1 LFNNCR
7 AVQAQSFVNPQA
19 GSHAQDQVG
28 PFAARAED
36 EEHPKTEGEGE
47 VAALARNP
55 WTPEEDKRLR
65 MLVEACKPIEIVAA
79 ELKRSVKAV
88 NSRAYVLPIS
98 LKRVNLRPKA
108 KGK

>member
-7 AVQAQSFVNPQA
+7 TVQAQSFVNPQA

-36 EEHPKTEGEGE
+36 EKHPETEGEGE

-79 ELKRSVKAV
+79 ELKRSAKAV
-88 NSRAYVLPIS
+88 EARAYALRIS

>member
-7 AVQAQSFVNPQA
+7 ALQAQSFVNPQA

-36 EEHPKTEGEGE
+36 EKSEGEGE
-47 VAALARNP
+47 VAALARTF
-55 WTPEEDKRLR
+55 WTSEEDNRLR
-65 MLVEACKPIEIVAA
+65 MLVEAGKPIELIAA
-79 ELKRSVKAV
+79 ELKRSAKAV
-88 NSRAYVLPIS
+88 EGRAYVLRIS
-98 LKRVNLRPKA
+98 LKRVNLKPKA